1 VPVVVGISYLLM
13 ARWLRSWEIALIAGA
28 VSCGVG
34 IERSR
39 HYSGIAGGIA
49 GGVLSAVCWMAF
61 HYFHDIDFEDEGL
74 GLVGSLLMVAVPLGV
89 ITGAILGSA
98 VWALYDGIPRTMAWT
113 ISGIRSGLSST
124 QIPRQ
129 GM

>member
-1 VPVVVGISYLLM
+1 M
-13 ARWLRSWEIALIAGA
+13 ARWLRTSEIALIAGV

-39 HYSGIAGGIA
+39 QYSGIAGGIA
-49 GGVLSAVCWMAF
+49 GGVLAAMCWMAF
-61 HYFHDIDFEDEGL
+61 HYYHDAGFEDEGL

-98 VWALYDGIPRTMAWT
+98 VWALYNGIPGAIAWT
-113 ISGIRSGLSST
+113 ISGIRSGLRST
-124 QIPRQ
+124 QSPRR